1 MSNLL
6 RYTVYRL
13 LQAIPL
19 LLGIS
24 IVAFALVEAMPGDP
38 INIIVQGQEVDEET
52 LRILEERYGLDQPSW
67 RRYLNFMGISHLLET
82 LGMSAFSDAPTGL
95 LQGDLGTSLHH
106 NQPVADLMQ
115 TRLGPTLLLVL
126 SAFAFALVT
135 AIPLGVLSAKRRNKP
150 ADHISRVVAL
160 VGVSTPSFWI
170 GIMLIILFAVQL
182 GWLPSGRLVLPW
194 RSPSHYGY
202 SGQIELYI
210 QTMRHLL
217 LPMVALG
224 TLQMATIMRLE
235 RAEMVDSL
243 QKEYVQLARAYGI
256 SEGTILRRHAFR
268 PAQLPI
274 ITIIGLNLSTALGGA
289 VVTEQVFN
297 INGMGRLVVQSI
309 GQLDYEVLLGTTMGF
324 AVLFVVG
331 VIITD
336 IAYAYIDPRI
346 SYGDRTR

>member
-6 RYTVYRL
+6 RYTAYRI
-13 LQAIPL
+13 LQSIPL
-19 LLGIS
+19 LIGIS
-24 IVAFALVEAMPGDP
+24 VVVFALVEAMPGDP

-67 RRYLNFMGISHLLET
+67 RRYLNFMGISQLLET
-82 LGMSAFSDAPTGL
+82 LGFSAFEGAPTGL

-106 NQPVADLMQ
+106 QRPVSELMM

-150 ADHISRVVAL
+150 ADHVSRLIAL

-170 GIMLIILFAVQL
+170 AIMLIIIFAVEL
-182 GWLPSGRLVLPW
+182 GWLPSGNLILPW
-194 RSPSHYGY
+194 RDPSHYGY
-202 SGQIELYI
+202 SGQIELYQ
-210 QTMRHLL
+210 QTLRHLL
-217 LPMVALG
+217 LPMIALG

-235 RAEMVDSL
+235 RAEMLDSL

-256 SEGTILRRHAFR
+256 SEGKILRKHAFR

-289 VVTEQVFN
+289 VLTETVFN
-297 INGMGRLVVQSI
+297 INGMGRLVVGAI
-309 GQLDYEVLLGTTMGF
+309 GQLDYEVILGSTMMFGT
-324 AVLFVVG
+324 LFVIG
-331 VIITD
+331 VILTD
-336 IAYAYIDPRI
+336 LAYAYIDPRI